1 MYLSMATSFHKC
13 SFGLIDWT
21 VFLPHVDHTLC
32 IRQSETEQV
41 QRSSQGMHRVW
52 FFSAVGS
59 SNKSSDV
66 ETDEQREDRLQ
77 LAHDRGNDNMVLR
90 LINTAQ

>member
-1 MYLSMATSFHKC
+1 M
-13 SFGLIDWT
+13 
-21 VFLPHVDHTLC
+21 C

-41 QRSSQGMHRVW
+41 QRSSQCMHRVW
-52 FFSAVGS
+52 FFSAVGP
-59 SNKSSDV
+59 SNKSADV

-77 LAHDRGNDNMVLR
+77 LAHDQGNDNMVLR

>member
-1 MYLSMATSFHKC
+1 MLLC
-13 SFGLIDWT
+13 SYWLDSI
-21 VFLPHVDHTLC
+21 LPHVDHTLC

-41 QRSSQGMHRVW
+41 QRSSQGMYRVW
-52 FFSAVGS
+52 FFSAVGP
-59 SNKSSDV
+59 SNKSADI

>member
-1 MYLSMATSFHKC
+1 M
-13 SFGLIDWT
+13 
-21 VFLPHVDHTLC
+21 
-32 IRQSETEQV
+32 

-52 FFSAVGS
+52 FFSAVEP
-59 SNKSSDV
+59 SNKSADV

>member
-1 MYLSMATSFHKC
+1 MFL
-13 SFGLIDWT
+13 LIGQYI
-21 VFLPHVDHTLC
+21 LPHVDHTLC

-52 FFSAVGS
+52 FFSAVGP
-59 SNKSSDV
+59 SNKSADV

-77 LAHDRGNDNMVLR
+77 LAHD
-90 LINTAQ
+90 